1 MLTKTEEEVGMDN
14 TFYKCP
20 ACGTAL
26 QYSAAS
32 GKLACASCGNEYEV
46 ADMEAASQ
54 GGASRSAFSW
64 GDYKESLQQNT
75 DASTKVYICKSCGA
89 QILTDGTTAA
99 THCPYCDS
107 EVVINDAFDG
117 GLQPNGIIPFKITK
131 DRMKAIVDSF
141 GKGKKLLPRDF
152 FTNKRIQDVQGV
164 YVPFWLFDGTVDGS
178 VVFDAEKQRRYDA
191 GEYRVEETS
200 YYQLDREGQLGFSN
214 VPVDGAVK
222 MDDALMESVGPY
234 DFSAI
239 TPFQTAYLSGF
250 LADRFDQDPDASIG
264 RAEELMI
271 ASTVDKF
278 KSTAKDFSNIRVAGR
293 NLRLLSPSVKYV
305 LLPVYIINCKYGG
318 KDYRYA
324 INGQTGKMV
333 GELPISK
340 QRAQAYFWGIFGAV
354 TAILGT
360 LISLL

>member
-1 MLTKTEEEVGMDN
+1 MLMKTEEEVGMDN

-32 GKLACASCGNEYEV
+32 GKLECAACGNQYEV
-46 ADMEAASQ
+46 ADMEAAAQ
-54 GGASRSAFSW
+54 GGVSRSAFSW
-64 GDYKESLQQNT
+64 GDYKANLQQIT
-75 DASTKVYICKSCGA
+75 DMSTKVYICKSCGA
-89 QILTDGTTAA
+89 QILTDGNTAA

-131 DRMKAIVDSF
+131 DRMKSIVDSF

-164 YVPFWLFDGTVDGS
+164 YVPFWLFDGTVDGA
-178 VVFDAEKQRRYDA
+178 VVFDAEKQRRFDE

-200 YYQLDREGQLGFSN
+200 YFQLDREGQLAFVN

-234 DFSAI
+234 DFNEI
-239 TPFQTAYLSGF
+239 TDFRTAYLSGY

-278 KSTAKDFSNIRVAGR
+278 RSTAKDYSNLRVAGK

-340 QRAQAYFWGIFGAV
+340 QRKNAYFWGVFGAITV
-354 TAILGT
+354 ILGT
-360 LISLL
+360 LLSLL